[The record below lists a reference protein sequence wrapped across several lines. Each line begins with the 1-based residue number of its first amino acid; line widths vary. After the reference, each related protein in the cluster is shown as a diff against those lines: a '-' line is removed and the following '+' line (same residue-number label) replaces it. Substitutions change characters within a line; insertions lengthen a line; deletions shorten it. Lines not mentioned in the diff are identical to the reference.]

1 MNKCHKVRAVRS
13 LQLLGNVCTFS
24 LVATGLSVAGV
35 SALFFSGT
43 CQAGPKEEPFY
54 HQLIDLKD
62 RDGYQP
68 TRSFT
73 IVTDAEH
80 GNQLVAEDDPD
91 LRFNLMWM
99 DRYQPGYKERR
110 GGAAFGQI
118 FRSYAKSLYKAYRAN
133 HNGDN
138 SLLPDG
144 EGRGSVGYT
153 TDMDYDLRVSGDEVK
168 VGFKYSY

>member
-1 MNKCHKVRAVRS
+1 MRGGICA
-13 LQLLGNVCTFS
+13 LILI
-24 LVATGLSVAGV
+24 ATGLSLSCLSV
-35 SALFFSGT
+35 T

-68 TRSFT
+68 TRTFT

-99 DRYQPGYKERR
+99 DRYQPGYKERK
-110 GGAAFGQI
+110 GGAAIGQI
-118 FRSYAKSLYKAYRAN
+118 FRSYAKSLYKSYRAN
-133 HNGDN
+133 HNGESN
-138 SLLPDG
+138 VLPDG

-153 TDMDYDLRVSGDEVK
+153 TDMDYDLRISGDEVK
-168 VGFKYSY
+168 VGFKYTY